1 MFPCCRAVAPG
12 YTFAMPVRAETST
25 TECRQCCGFCD
36 KVVHPA
42 GCIAMGCPFLYTYE
56 DERSGRRYMGCLQKV
71 FGVEIDVDL
80 FEKAERTRQG
90 YGGVKAVREPLPV
103 CPFSVERSYE
113 GSGDA
118 FECVNHRF
126 FDASDS
132 GPGSY
137 RAFDL
142 REQIKT

>member
-1 MFPCCRAVAPG
+1 MALRAQTTEA
-12 YTFAMPVRAETST
+12 
-25 TECRQCCGFCD
+25 TECRQCCTFCD
-36 KVVHPA
+36 KVINPR
-42 GCIAMGCPFLYTYE
+42 GCVEMDCPFLYTYE

-80 FEKAERTRQG
+80 FNKAERTRQG
-90 YGGVKAVREPLPV
+90 FGGVKAMREPLAT
-103 CPFSVERSYE
+103 CPFSVEQSYE
-113 GSGDA
+113 GQGAA
-118 FECVNHRF
+118 FDCVNARF

-142 REQIKT
+142 RDAVADGLQS